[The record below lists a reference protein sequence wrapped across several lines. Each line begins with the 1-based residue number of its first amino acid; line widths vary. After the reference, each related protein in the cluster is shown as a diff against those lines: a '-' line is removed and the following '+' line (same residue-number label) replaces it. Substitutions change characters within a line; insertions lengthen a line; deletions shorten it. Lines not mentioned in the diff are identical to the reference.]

1 MRNVKSQK
9 KIYGIE
15 KKNIIKIPFQDKHSK
30 KRPSF
35 YFAMSFQDVL
45 KRGDEFLNDY
55 PRTNP
60 FWNLASMQ
68 PVCS

>member
-1 MRNVKSQK
+1 MSNHK

-15 KKNIIKIPFQDKHSK
+15 KKNIIKIPFQDKHS

-55 PRTNP
+55 PEPTRFGTWHP
-60 FWNLASMQ
+60 MQ